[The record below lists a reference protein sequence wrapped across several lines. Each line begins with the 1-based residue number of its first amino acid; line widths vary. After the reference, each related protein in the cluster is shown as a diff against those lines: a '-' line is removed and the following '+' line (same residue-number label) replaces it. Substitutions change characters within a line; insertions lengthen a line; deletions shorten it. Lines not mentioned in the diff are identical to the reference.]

1 MEMMTFTL
9 HIFILYAHDIIFVSS
24 ARSRCQTETTIQ
36 ILYSLYSH
44 IHLRQIYIA
53 RSSKRHTITTYSD
66 IPADNWHERNH
77 NSDSPTRSPSTIHP
91 RREKGSKCSGP
102 IERRKFWRQ
111 RAMAARVRLKLAR
124 IQPHVTGASIHFIL
138 QAARPLLDLPPRF
151 TLGAAASL
159 TRPRASWI
167 EWRGHA
173 ERHGDEGEGGTGR
186 LRQRWSL
193 RQYTRLPHSAI
204 GEARVLGVRYQLS
217 ALLSVVK
224 RRC

>member
-1 MEMMTFTL
+1 
-9 HIFILYAHDIIFVSS
+9 
-24 ARSRCQTETTIQ
+24 
-36 ILYSLYSH
+36 
-44 IHLRQIYIA
+44 
-53 RSSKRHTITTYSD
+53 
-66 IPADNWHERNH
+66 
-77 NSDSPTRSPSTIHP
+77 
-91 RREKGSKCSGP
+91 
-102 IERRKFWRQ
+102 
-111 RAMAARVRLKLAR
+111 MAARVRLKLAR

-204 GEARVLGVRYQLS
+204 ASLRNRRGARAWCALPAERTPQRCEE
-217 ALLSVVK
+217 ALLSTHAAGLGALGYQRSTCVYSGCTC
-224 RRC
+224 RPLPSMGGPRPLALL

>member
-1 MEMMTFTL
+1 MQR
-9 HIFILYAHDIIFVSS
+9 AVR
-24 ARSRCQTETTIQ
+24 AAQ
-36 ILYSLYSH
+36 ILAVESDGCTS
-44 IHLRQIYIA
+44 A
-53 RSSKRHTITTYSD
+53 AETGTDTTTRHRRINPLHFTS
-66 IPADNWHERNH
+66 RK
-77 NSDSPTRSPSTIHP
+77 SPTRSP
-91 RREKGSKCSGP
+91 
-102 IERRKFWRQ
+102 
-111 RAMAARVRLKLAR
+111 AL
-124 IQPHVTGASIHFIL
+124 
-138 QAARPLLDLPPRF
+138 PLL
-151 TLGAAASL
+151 AAVSL